1 MRRTFHA
8 HDNKT
13 RSTATSTKTQ
23 LHNHLEALTKL
34 IRNNMA
40 INYDIY
46 KNSGCLRSEN
56 KHHLRIIE
64 NKTTTSIALA
74 ERIEKACSLT
84 TSDVKAALSALASS
98 VREELLAG
106 NGIHLEGLGYLSLAM
121 EGEIEPDRNGRLRV
135 KHPRVSNVLFRPEK
149 ALMRKLQD
157 AQFTI
162 TKHAGKHSRNL
173 SEAETE
179 QIVSRLLE
187 KRTFFTAQQFATA
200 SGMTQAT
207 AYRTLRK
214 LSDNGTLKNIGTPS
228 RMIFTH
234 ADSAS
239 SDSVEDSQQPT
250 NSHQ

>member
-1 MRRTFHA
+1 
-8 HDNKT
+8 
-13 RSTATSTKTQ
+13 
-23 LHNHLEALTKL
+23 
-34 IRNNMA
+34 MA

-46 KNSGCLRSEN
+46 ENNGCLKGEG

-64 NKTTTSIALA
+64 NKTTTSQTLA
-74 ERIEKACSLT
+74 EHIEKACSLT
-84 TSDVKAALSALASS
+84 TGDVKAALTALASS
-98 VREELLAG
+98 VRDELLAG
-106 NGIHLEGLGYLSLAM
+106 NSIHLEGLGYLSLAM

-162 TKHAGKHSRNL
+162 TRHAGNHSRL
-173 SEAETE
+173 LTETETE
-179 QIVSRLLE
+179 QIINQLLE
-187 KRTFFTAQQFATA
+187 RRTFFTARHFASA

-214 LSDNGTLKNIGTPS
+214 LLSDGKLKNIGTPS

-234 ADSAS
+234 ADNTPADSA
-239 SDSVEDSQQPT
+239 E
-250 NSHQ
+250 